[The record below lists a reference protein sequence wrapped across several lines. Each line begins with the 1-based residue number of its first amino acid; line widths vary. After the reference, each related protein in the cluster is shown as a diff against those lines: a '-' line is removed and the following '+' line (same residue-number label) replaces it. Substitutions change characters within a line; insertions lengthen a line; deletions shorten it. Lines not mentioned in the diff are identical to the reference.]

1 LQNLGI
7 DWKIILIWILGVL
20 VGISEGKRQFA
31 KSMHR
36 LEDNIN
42 MDLMGFG
49 GNIGAKET
57 ISKIYA

>member
-1 LQNLGI
+1 
-7 DWKIILIWILGVL
+7 

-42 MDLMGFG
+42 MDL
-49 GNIGAKET
+49 KEVE
-57 ISKIYA
+57 